1 MGAGSAAAQ
10 SAAVPEPFA
19 PLPTQPA
26 ETLPRFS
33 PASEPLARVPLYP
46 EEASAAATRVAVTG
60 ATGYVAGNVVARLLA
75 AGHIVHATVR
85 DPSNEAAASPLKSLP
100 GAAERLKL
108 FKADLL
114 AEGSFDAAVSGCEY
128 VLHTASPFNIKVPPS
143 QSRALL
149 IDPAVK
155 GVENVLAAVERSPS
169 VKRVVLTSSI
179 AAVVLSTP
187 EQSRPGTHHYDESSW
202 NTVASE
208 SIIPYACSKTLA
220 EKRAWELCELQ
231 SRWSLVTICP
241 GLVLG
246 PPVSSRSDSESIGLV
261 IRMMRGEL
269 WPASPWAGLNF
280 VDVRDV
286 AAAHTLAMSHP
297 KAEGRYILS
306 SCDAMLHDLPGAVSR
321 LYPGGKLAPPLFFLP
336 RWLVWLVAP
345 LAGLP
350 RDVVQ
355 FSIGFRAVMDTS
367 KVQNQLGLR
376 FVAPALTLRDMIE
389 DLAARGLIAHPKPAV
404 AAHVLAAAKQQ
415 QEEQQ
420 RQ

>member
-1 MGAGSAAAQ
+1 MGANG
-10 SAAVPEPFA
+10 PEESGLLKPFT
-19 PLPTQPA
+19 PLLAQPA
-26 ETLPRFS
+26 ETLPPYT

-85 DPSNEAAASPLKSLP
+85 DPYNEAAVAPLKALP

-114 AEGSFDAAVSGCEY
+114 SEGSFDGAVSGCEY
-128 VLHTASPFNIKVPPS
+128 VLHTASPFSMNVRPS

-149 IDPAVK
+149 IEPAVR
-155 GVENVLAAVERSPS
+155 GVDNVLAAVERSPS

-187 EQSRPGTHHYDESSW
+187 EQARPGTHYYDESSW
-202 NTVASE
+202 NNAASE
-208 SIIPYACSKTLA
+208 SVIPYAYSKTLA
-220 EKRAWELCELQ
+220 EKRAWELCKQQ

-246 PPVSSRSDSESIGLV
+246 PPVSSRSDSESIRLV
-261 IRMMRGEL
+261 TRMMRGEM
-269 WPASPWAGLNF
+269 WPAAPWAGLNF

-321 LYPGGKLAPPLFFLP
+321 LYPGGRLAPPRFFLP
-336 RWLVWLVAP
+336 RWLVWL
-345 LAGLP
+345 
-350 RDVVQ
+350 
-355 FSIGFRAVMDTS
+355 FSVGFRCVMNTA

-415 QEEQQ
+415 Q
-420 RQ
+420 